1 MSSNP
6 TRPFD
11 GVAVLEM
18 GSSLAGP
25 YAARILAELGAWVIK
40 VEDPRGGDVAR
51 TWGPKADDGNTGVF
65 HAFNRG
71 KHSITVNFT
80 DPDDARRLRALI
92 DSRIDVIVQNLRP
105 GAASRYGFGE
115 ELRRDKPSLIYC
127 NAGAFGREGPLKS
140 RPGYDPLM
148 QAFTGL
154 MASTGSADGPP
165 SRTSSPMIDVGNGM
179 WSAMGIMAA
188 LYRRAQTGE
197 GCVVDTALFETAL
210 SLQTVVYANYVAG
223 GEIPQRNGPTGP
235 LAAPN
240 SAYETAD
247 GLLMI
252 TAGTQ
257 GHYKRLCEVLGRPDL
272 AEDPRFAD
280 GAKRVANRD
289 VLRTELEMVL
299 RAHPREYWHERLVAV
314 DVPNGPVQSV
324 DEVVAHPHTV
334 ASGILQQEPSSSFR
348 SVGLP
353 LRFDGERPSPTRG
366 APALGEGNADVLG
379 D

>member
-1 MSSNP
+1 MERSA
-6 TRPFD
+6 TRPLE
-11 GVAVLEM
+11 GIAVLEM

-25 YAARILAELGAWVIK
+25 FAARVLAELGAWVVK

-51 TWGPKADDGNTGVF
+51 TWGPKADDGTTGVF
-65 HAFNRG
+65 HSFNRG
-71 KHSITVNFT
+71 KRSITVNFT
-80 DPDDARRLRALI
+80 DEADARRLRALI
-92 DSRIDVIVQNLRP
+92 DNRIDVIVQNLRP
-105 GAASRYGFGE
+105 GTASRYGFGE

-127 NAGAFGREGPLKS
+127 NAGAFGREGPLKD

-179 WSAMGIMAA
+179 WSAIGILAA
-188 LYRRAQTGE
+188 LVRRVQTGE
-197 GCVVDTALFETAL
+197 GCTVDTALFETAL
-210 SLQTVVYANYVAG
+210 SLQTVMYANYVAG

-257 GHYKRLCEVLGRPDL
+257 GHFRKLCQVLERPDL
-272 AEDPRFAD
+272 AQDPRFAE
-280 GAKRVANRD
+280 GPERYANRTA
-289 VLRTELEMVL
+289 LREELEKTL
-299 RAHPREYWHERLVAV
+299 KTRGRDDWYQRLVAV

-324 DEVVAHPHTV
+324 DEVVAHPHTQ
-334 ASGILQQEPSSSFR
+334 ASGILQSEPDSSFQ
-348 SVGLP
+348 SVALP
-353 LRFDGERPSPTRG
+353 LRFDGERPRPQRG
-366 APALGEGNADVLG
+366 APALGEGNEEVFG
-379 D
+379 E

>member
-1 MSSNP
+1 MTRTP
-6 TRPFD
+6 TRPFE
-11 GVAVLEM
+11 GIAVLEM

-25 YAARILAELGAWVIK
+25 FAARILAELGAWVIK

-51 TWGPKADDGNTGVF
+51 TWGSKVDDGQSGIF

-71 KHSITVNFT
+71 KRSITVNFT
-80 DPDDARRLRALI
+80 DRDDARRLRALI
-92 DSRIDVIVQNLRP
+92 EARIDVVVQNLRP

-127 NAGAFGREGPLKS
+127 NAGAYGREGPLS
-140 RPGYDPLM
+140 GRPGYDPLM

-188 LYRRAQTGE
+188 LYHRAQTGE
-197 GCVVDTALFETAL
+197 GCTVDTALFETAL
-210 SLQTVVYANYVAG
+210 SLQTVMYANYVSG
-223 GEIPQRNGPTGP
+223 GDIPQRNGPTGP

-240 SAYETAD
+240 SAFEAAD

-257 GHYKRLCEVLGRPDL
+257 GHFKRLCEVIGRPDL
-272 AEDPRFAD
+272 AADPRFAEGPD
-280 GAKRVANRD
+280 RYANRD
-289 VLRTELEMVL
+289 ALRPELEAALRTQT
-299 RAHPREYWHERLVAV
+299 REYWHERLVAV

-324 DEVVAHPHTV
+324 DEVVAHPHTQ
-334 ASGILQQEPSSSFR
+334 ASGILQREPESEFR
-348 SVGLP
+348 SVALP
-353 LRFDGERPSPTRG
+353 LRFDGKRPKPSRP
-366 APALGEGNADVLG
+366 APLLGEGNSEILG
-379 D
+379 E

>member
-1 MSSNP
+1 MSIAP
-6 TRPFD
+6 TRPLE
-11 GVAVLEM
+11 GIAVLEM
-18 GSSLAGP
+18 GSSIAGP
-25 YAARILAELGAWVIK
+25 FAARVLAELGAWVVK

-51 TWGPKADDGNTGVF
+51 TWGPQCEDGTTGIF

-71 KHSITVNFT
+71 KRSITVNMT
-80 DPDDARRLRALI
+80 DAADAARLRALI
-92 DSRIDVIVQNLRP
+92 DGRIDVIVQNMRP
-105 GAASRYGFGE
+105 GAASRYGLGE

-127 NAGAFGREGPLKS
+127 NAGAFGREGPLKD

-165 SRTSSPMIDVGNGM
+165 SRTSSPMIDVANGM

-188 LYRRAQTGE
+188 LFRRAQTGE
-197 GCVVDTALFETAL
+197 GCTIDTALFETAI
-210 SLQTVVYANYVAG
+210 SLQSVMYANYVAG
-223 GEIPQRNGPTGP
+223 GDIPQRNGPTGP

-257 GHYKRLCEVLGRPDL
+257 GHFKRLCEVIGRTEL
-272 AEDPRFAD
+272 IADPRFAE
-280 GAKRVANRD
+280 GPARYANRD
-289 VLRTELEMVL
+289 VLRGQLEQVL
-299 RAHPREYWHERLVAV
+299 RTQTREHWHDQLVAV

-324 DEVVAHPHTV
+324 DEVVDHPHTV
-334 ASGILQQEPSSSFR
+334 ASGILQAGLDSDFR
-348 SVGLP
+348 SVALP
-353 LRFDGERPSPTRG
+353 LRFDGERPRPQRG
-366 APALGEGNADVLG
+366 TPALGEGNAEVLG

>member
-1 MSSNP
+1 MTRTP
-6 TRPFD
+6 TRPFE
-11 GVAVLEM
+11 GIAVLEM

-25 YAARILAELGAWVIK
+25 FAARILAELGAWVIK

-51 TWGPKADDGNTGVF
+51 TWGAKADDGQTGIF

-71 KHSITVNFT
+71 KRSITVNFT
-80 DPDDARRLRALI
+80 DPDDAARLRTLI
-92 DSRIDVIVQNLRP
+92 DARIDVVVQNLRP

-115 ELRRDKPSLIYC
+115 ELRETKPELIYC
-127 NAGAFGREGPLKS
+127 NAGAFGREGPLS
-140 RPGYDPLM
+140 GRPGYDPLM

-197 GCVVDTALFETAL
+197 GCTVDTALFETAL
-210 SLQTVVYANYVAG
+210 SLQTVMFANYVSG
-223 GEIPQRNGPTGP
+223 GDIPQRNGPTGP

-257 GHYKRLCEVLGRPDL
+257 GHFERLCKVIGRADL
-272 AEDPRFAD
+272 ATDPRFAKGPD
-280 GAKRVANRD
+280 RYANKD
-289 VLRTELEMVL
+289 ALRPELEAAL
-299 RAHPREYWHERLVAV
+299 KAHPREYWHERLVAV

-324 DEVVAHPHTV
+324 DEVVAHLHTQ
-334 ASGILQQEPSSSFR
+334 ASGILQREPESSFR
-348 SVGLP
+348 SVALP
-353 LRFDGERPSPTRG
+353 LRFNGERPAPSRA
-366 APALGEGNADVLG
+366 APALGEGNAEILG
-379 D
+379 E